1 MSTTPDPNPVDP
13 TPVDPDLSSTW
24 VDPTPLEV
32 PLEAEPVAGS
42 DSLPPQDTTADA
54 TTGAPAGGAD
64 LPPSA
69 EQARRK
75 ASEATAAMRESDLKA
90 LYAAAGATQVVVG
103 AVRETV
109 TETSRWASARLA
121 ELRFRRA
128 ELAKQAE
135 QMRQRTEDLTED
147 VAEDLKAA
155 PEVAKGRV
163 AELQQQA
170 TGTYS
175 DLANRGQRVLNDVR
189 SDVVNRIDPAFD
201 RLQERLEA
209 ARRAI
214 RGTAASV
221 PAPPAAPVA
230 EPGVPAPAA
239 PVAESPVPT
248 PAETVVEDVA
258 YEDAVIVDEVVIEPH
273 PSTGTDFPQD
283 R

>member
-1 MSTTPDPNPVDP
+1 MSTTPDP
-13 TPVDPDLSSTW
+13 TPVDPDLTSTW
-24 VDPTPLEV
+24 VDPTPVEV

-54 TTGAPAGGAD
+54 ATGAPADGAED
-64 LPPSA
+64 FPPAA
-69 EQARRK
+69 EQARR
-75 ASEATAAMRESDLKA
+75 SMSSTTAAMREADLKA

-103 AVRETV
+103 ALRDTV
-109 TETSRWASARLA
+109 SETSRWASARLA

-135 QMRQRTEDLTED
+135 EMRRR
-147 VAEDLKAA
+147 AEDLPEDVKAV

-175 DLANRGQRVLNDVR
+175 DLASRGQRVLEDVR

-209 ARRAI
+209 ARRAF

-221 PAPPAAPVA
+221 PPPPAAPVA
-230 EPGVPAPAA
+230 EPPVPTPAA
-239 PVAESPVPT
+239 PVAASPVPA

-273 PSTGTDFPQD
+273 PTTGTDFPQD

>member
-1 MSTTPDPNPVDP
+1 MSTTPDPTPVDP
-13 TPVDPDLSSTW
+13 TPVDPGLSSTW
-24 VDPTPLEV
+24 VDPTPVEV
-32 PLEAEPVAGS
+32 PLEAEPVAGA
-42 DSLPPQDTTADA
+42 DSLPPQDTTSDA
-54 TTGAPAGGAD
+54 TTGAPAEEF
-64 LPPSA
+64 PPAA
-69 EQARRK
+69 EQARR
-75 ASEATAAMRESDLKA
+75 SMSVTTAAMREADLKA

-103 AVRETV
+103 ALRDTV
-109 TETSRWASARLA
+109 SETSRWASARLA

-135 QMRQRTEDLTED
+135 EMRRRTED
-147 VAEDLKAA
+147 VAEDVAEDVKAA
-155 PEVAKGRV
+155 PQVAKGRV

-175 DLANRGQRVLNDVR
+175 DLASRGQRVLEDVR

-209 ARRAI
+209 ARRSF

-230 EPGVPAPAA
+230 EPGVPTPAA
-239 PVAESPVPT
+239 PVAESPVPA

-258 YEDAVIVDEVVIEPH
+258 YEDAVIVDEIVIEPH
-273 PSTGTDFPQD
+273 PTTGTDFPQD